1 MLLLNNTLGGRG
13 GAELGL
19 GGGGVFD
26 EYSRAVSVEIVV
38 NHLFFRLLGFVISAG
53 GHNGPS
59 CAAHLLGSRCGG

>member
-1 MLLLNNTLGGRG
+1 MLPLNNTLGGRG
-13 GAELGL
+13 VQSWF

-26 EYSRAVSVEIVV
+26 EYSRAVSGEIVV